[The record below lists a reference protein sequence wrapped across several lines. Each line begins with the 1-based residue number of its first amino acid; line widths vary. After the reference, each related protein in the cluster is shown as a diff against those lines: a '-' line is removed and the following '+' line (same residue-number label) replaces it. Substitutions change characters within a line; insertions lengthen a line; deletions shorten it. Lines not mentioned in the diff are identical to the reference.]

1 VVFNATFNNMLYH
14 GDQFSW
20 WRRPEQPE
28 KTTDLSCI
36 KRSPFSCP
44 YISLYAGAILVRAAT
59 LQNEQLTN

>member
-28 KTTDLSCI
+28 KTTDLLQVI
-36 KRSPFSCP
+36 DKL
-44 YISLYAGAILVRAAT
+44 SLSHNVVSST
-59 LQNEQLTN
+59 LHLNRIRTHNFGDDRH